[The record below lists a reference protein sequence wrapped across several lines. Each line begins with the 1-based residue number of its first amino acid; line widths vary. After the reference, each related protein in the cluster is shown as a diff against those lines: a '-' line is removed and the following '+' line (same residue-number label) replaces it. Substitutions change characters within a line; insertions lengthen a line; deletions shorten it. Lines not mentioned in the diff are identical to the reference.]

1 MLSEMP
7 ICNISVFPFWYWIQ
21 SGTVWTSGE
30 SVGQNYWMEEMQ
42 KIEINKTFSPI
53 KQLLCEVV
61 LIYLLE
67 NTETDI
73 GVQKN
78 LSKCSKAK

>member
-7 ICNISVFPFWYWIQ
+7 ICKISVFPFWYWIQ

-42 KIEINKTFSPI
+42 KLK
-53 KQLLCEVV
+53 
-61 LIYLLE
+61 
-67 NTETDI
+67 
-73 GVQKN
+73 
-78 LSKCSKAK
+78 